1 MHFIY
6 GVEII
11 DFSFIASR
19 WTDPVSGWFWRTWAL
34 ALLFFALTHGIL
46 GARYSIE
53 DYIHNRAL
61 KFILLA
67 GAALTWVA
75 LTIMGAAVIF
85 TFYPSV

>member
-1 MHFIY
+1 
-6 GVEII
+6 
-11 DFSFIASR
+11 
-19 WTDPVSGWFWRTWAL
+19 VSGWFWRTWAL